1 MNPEQ
6 FGISVTTV
14 SGQHLSI
21 GDSDVP
27 FCIQSCSKP
36 ISYCM
41 ALEEH
46 GSAKVHSQ
54 HEEEVACLSAKIY
67 QLEDEKVGLQS
78 ALIAQ
83 AADLEVLMEAVQTG
97 PVPSVPVRPPPF
109 TMLAD

>member
-1 MNPEQ
+1 MEAQ
-6 FGISVTTV
+6 QL
-14 SGQHLSI
+14 QHLRSLLDDY
-21 GDSDVP
+21 GGSEVELR
-27 FCIQSCSKP
+27 QQLTEKELV
-36 ISYCM
+36 ISS
-41 ALEEH
+41 AVAAA
-46 GSAKVHSQ
+46 AKVHSQ